1 MSEKVFLILVDGM
14 RIDAPD
20 ACGNEYA
27 AQFGAKAKL
36 LRERT
41 VMPSVTLPCHMSLFH
56 SVTPQRHG
64 ILTNTFVPQVHTVE
78 GLVERLKASGKT
90 SAFYY
95 SWQLLRDLTRP
106 GCLSFELFIDIYAY
120 PHVDRL
126 LTGEALART
135 EKDAHDFVFLYLGEP
150 DETGHAHG
158 YMGPEYLASV
168 SEAWDCVRRV
178 CEKFGGQYQ
187 IIVTADHGGHDR
199 IHGEDI
205 PEDMNIPLYLYGSA
219 FDGYT
224 AQTASIIDIAPTIA
238 KIMGIEPARGWDG
251 KAIPGVG

>member
-20 ACGNEYA
+20 ACGNDYVV
-27 AQFGAKAKL
+27 QFKTKAKL
-36 LRERT
+36 LAERT

-64 ILTNTFVPQVHTVE
+64 ILANTYVPQVHTVE
-78 GLVERLKASGKT
+78 GLVERLKAAGKT

-95 SWQLLRDLTRP
+95 SWQLLRDLCRP
-106 GCLSFELFIDIYAY
+106 GFLSFGLFYEMYTY

-126 LTGEALART
+126 LTEEAIVRT
-135 EKDAHDFVFLYLGEP
+135 ERDGQDFVFLYLGEP

-168 SEAWDCVRRV
+168 SEAWDCIQKV
-178 CEKFGGQYQ
+178 CEKFGGEYK
-187 IIVTADHGGHDR
+187 ILVPAHHAGPDR
-199 IHGEDI
+199 IHAEAI

-219 FDGYT
+219 FDGCT
-224 AQTASIIDIAPTIA
+224 ARTANIIDIAPTIA

-251 KAIPGVG
+251 TALPGVG

>member
-20 ACGNEYA
+20 ACGNDYVV
-27 AQFGAKAKL
+27 QFKTKAKL
-36 LRERT
+36 LAERT

-64 ILTNTFVPQVHTVE
+64 ILTNTYVPQVHTVE
-78 GLVERLKASGKT
+78 GLVERLKAAGKT

-95 SWQLLRDLTRP
+95 SWQLLRDLCRP
-106 GCLSFELFIDIYAY
+106 GNLSFGLF
-120 PHVDRL
+120 
-126 LTGEALART
+126 
-135 EKDAHDFVFLYLGEP
+135 
-150 DETGHAHG
+150 
-158 YMGPEYLASV
+158 SV
-168 SEAWDCVRRV
+168 SEAWDCIQKV
-178 CEKFGGQYQ
+178 CEKFGGEYQ
-187 IIVTADHGGHDR
+187 ILVTADHGGHDR

-219 FDGYT
+219 FDGCT
-224 AQTASIIDIAPTIA
+224 ARTANIIDIAPTIA

-251 KAIPGVG
+251 TALPGVG